1 LKKKIYLIILVLFS
15 IFINQYAANRGV
27 FPIDS
32 FLIFDAAYNVISGNH
47 PFKDYWLITGPF
59 LDYIQSLFFLIFGIN
74 WVSYLLHASFL
85 NVLLVLFSFYYFIKI
100 GLNNFYSFLYSL
112 GVAVLAYPSIGTP
125 FIDHHA
131 VILCMMASLSISLAI
146 LLKKNIFW
154 ILAPIFIIFSFFSKQ
169 IPSPYFATSF
179 FIILSIHYYFLK
191 NFNKSILLNLLA
203 GVLFSIFLVISIFI
217 INEIPLE
224 NFLVQY
230 ILYPLSFGKERINL
244 LDFDF
249 KNLVGQF
256 KFIYLSIIPL
266 IFITYILI
274 KNKNKNLIKK
284 NDITISILFLSSV
297 AILIYN
303 QLLTKNQILIYFII
317 PIAAAHSHAYSIKY
331 FNKKYLT
338 YFVIVIF
345 MFSSVKYHVR
355 FNEERKFIELAS
367 ANFDLAQKASLLD
380 KRLIGLQWITPHY
393 PNNPLK
399 EINILIETKNILIK
413 KVNQKIIITDYQ
425 FLSSLI
431 NNQFAST
438 NKWYDS
444 LSIPRKK
451 NKYYDRHKIFFYEQ
465 IKKNNI
471 KHLFFIGKNKSKMPF
486 FKEFFFENKCI
497 ILNDYN
503 DLLLEFDISE
513 CKF

>member
-1 LKKKIYLIILVLFS
+1 MKKKTYLIILVLSS

-32 FLIFDAAYNVISGNH
+32 FLIFDAAYNIISGNH

-59 LDYIQSLFFLIFGIN
+59 LDYIQSLFFLMFGIN

-85 NVLLVLFSFYYFIKI
+85 NALLVIFSFYYFTKI

-112 GVAVLAYPSIGTP
+112 GVAILAYPTIGTP

-131 VILCMMASLSISLAI
+131 VILCIMASLSISLAI
-146 LLKKNIFW
+146 LTKKNIFW
-154 ILAPIFIIFSFFSKQ
+154 ILAPILIIFSFFSKQ
-169 IPSPYFATSF
+169 IPSPYFVINI
-179 FIILSIHYYFLK
+179 FIIISIHYYLLK
-191 NFNKSILLNLLA
+191 NFNKSILLNLLK
-203 GVLFSIFLVISIFI
+203 GILFSTFLIICIFI
-217 INEIPLE
+217 INQIPLE
-224 NFLVQY
+224 NFLIQY
-230 ILYPLSFGKERINL
+230 ILYPLSIGKERIDL

-256 KFIYLSIIPL
+256 KFIYLSMLPL
-266 IFITYILI
+266 VFITYTLI
-274 KNKNKNLIKK
+274 KTKNKNLIKK
-284 NDITISILFLSSV
+284 NDITIAILFLSSI

-317 PIAAAHSHAYSIKY
+317 PIAAAHSHAYLIKY
-331 FNKKYLT
+331 FNKKYLI
-338 YFVIVIF
+338 YFVLVIF
-345 MFSSVKYHVR
+345 VFSSAKYHIR
-355 FNEERKFIELAS
+355 FNQERKFIELVNV
-367 ANFDLAQKASLLD
+367 NFDFVQKASLLD
-380 KRLIGLQWITPHY
+380 ERLIGLKWITPHY

-399 EINILIETKNILIK
+399 EINILIETKNILIEK
-413 KVNQKIIITDYQ
+413 SSEKIIITDYQ
-425 FLSSLI
+425 FLSSLT
-431 NNQFAST
+431 NNQFASP

-444 LSIPRKK
+444 LSIPPQK
-451 NKYYDRHKIFFYEQ
+451 NKYYDKHKIFFYDQ

-471 KHLFFIGKNKSKMPF
+471 KHLFFVGKNKSKMPF

-503 DLLLEFDISE
+503 DLLLEFDISR